1 MYLIIVLSEI
11 IDILKTTIFYPYF
24 FVHCPPFLQLK
35 NYNLNKSIFF
45 FALFLA
51 VAPTIS
57 VQGYLSRN
65 SNPVRKTN
73 E

>member
-35 NYNLNKSIFF
+35 TTILTNLFF
-45 FALFLA
+45 FALLLA